1 VWDRLINQV
10 VASLI
15 HDFDEGRLLRLHVL
29 YRDDCAVG
37 GNPPAGL
44 CYHYASHRPRPGGE
58 QMNVRKIYTALL
70 TTDLAA
76 AEGWYTKLL
85 GRGPDNR
92 PMDTLVQWELFDHGG
107 LALSSDDEIAGR
119 GVMFLY
125 VDDVAAQRRR
135 LQGLGIVLGNDI
147 EGDYSTLAQVRDPD
161 GNLLTLATP
170 PSRPFPPA

>member
-1 VWDRLINQV
+1 
-10 VASLI
+10 
-15 HDFDEGRLLRLHVL
+15 
-29 YRDDCAVG
+29 
-37 GNPPAGL
+37 
-44 CYHYASHRPRPGGE
+44 
-58 QMNVRKIYTALL
+58 MNLQKSYTALL
-70 TTDLAA
+70 TADLAA

-85 GRGPDNR
+85 GRGPDHR
-92 PMDTLVQWELFDHGG
+92 PMDTLVQWELFDQGG
-107 LALSSDDEIAGR
+107 LMLSNSDEIAGR

-125 VDDVAAQRRR
+125 VGDVRAERRR